1 MTCED
6 CILYSWCRNQHGDT
20 DHFDTYDDTYTDF
33 EVEKECTGFIS
44 NELYLMHP
52 YKIGTPVYYIEHKV
66 SIESSQIKG
75 THSDSKLTK
84 KMIHEYNIEQG
95 TYVGKMFDQNKTFK
109 YIVLTEA
116 TQSALMTDN
125 IFIDKNEAEII
136 RDLKARESNR

>member
-6 CILYSWCRNQHGDT
+6 CILYSWCCNQHGDT

-52 YKIGTPVYYIEHKV
+52 YKIGTPVYYIE
-66 SIESSQIKG
+66 
-75 THSDSKLTK
+75 TK
-84 KMIHEYNIEQG
+84 FGLKNEKTKQEFCVNKG
-95 TYVGKMFDQNKTFK
+95 TYVGKMFDAHKTLK

-116 TQSALMTDN
+116 TSSAYMTDN
-125 IFIDKNEAEII
+125 IFIDKEEAEII
-136 RDLKARESNR
+136 KALKERESNR

>member
-6 CILYSWCRNQHGDT
+6 CILYSWCCNQHGDT

-52 YKIGTPVYYIEHKV
+52 YKIGTPVYYIETKFGITNEKTTQEFCV
-66 SIESSQIKG
+66 NKG
-75 THSDSKLTK
+75 T
-84 KMIHEYNIEQG
+84 YA
-95 TYVGKMFDQNKTFK
+95 GKMFDENKTLK

-116 TQSALMTDN
+116 TSSALMTDN
-125 IFIDKNEAEII
+125 IFIDKVEAEII
-136 RDLKARESNR
+136 KELKERESNR